1 MKNYLKPFKSKKYIG
16 GIGTVVSSVGFFL
29 ATTESVFASST
40 GDFKQTV
47 QQTSD
52 DFAADLKF
60 YGTIIAGVAI
70 LIAFIMFM
78 LGARAREKAK
88 DWLQYIVI
96 GVVGILIGGS
106 IIGYIIGLFQR

>member
-1 MKNYLKPFKSKKYIG
+1 MKNYLKPFRNKKCLSA
-16 GIGTVVSSVGFFL
+16 GIATVTSSVGLFL

-70 LIAFIMFM
+70 F
-78 LGARAREKAK
+78 
-88 DWLQYIVI
+88 VI
-96 GVVGILIGGS
+96 PVSSVIQSIDHPVSHPVILA
-106 IIGYIIGLFQR
+106 